1 MSKPFF
7 IFIVVAAFVVVAA
20 VAWFANNQSQVG
32 NVGNTDAEVNTTQT
46 VNTNTVTSNTNK
58 NANTSENVNTVVDES
73 DDFTLVQ
80 PAEPTTNGEIT
91 TYIFAE
97 TNVMNVMPAS
107 MQSITV
113 AETTVK
119 ERTPIM
125 IGDTAGERLTVS
137 SAKDGSDQVVV
148 QVVLNE
154 TLYDF
159 RGSADFLDKLADY
172 VTFN

>member
-20 VAWFANNQSQVG
+20 VAWFANNQSNLG
-32 NVGNTDAEVNTTQT
+32 ENTTTDANVNVVNTTNS
-46 VNTNTVTSNTNK
+46 VEGNENTNNESS
-58 NANTSENVNTVVDES
+58 ANVSADAYEGTA
-73 DDFTLVQ
+73 FTLQQ
-80 PAEPTTNGEIT
+80 PAEIITSGEIT
-91 TYIFAE
+91 TYTFSE
-97 TNVMNVMPAS
+97 NNVMNVMPAS

-113 AETTVK
+113 AETAVK

-172 VTFN
+172 VKFN